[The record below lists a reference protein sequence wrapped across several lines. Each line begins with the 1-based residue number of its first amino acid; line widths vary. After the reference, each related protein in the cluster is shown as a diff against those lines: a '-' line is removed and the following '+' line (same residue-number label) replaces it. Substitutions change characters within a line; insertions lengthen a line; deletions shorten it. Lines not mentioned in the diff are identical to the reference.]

1 MATNR
6 RDPEGPDGDGLDTDE
21 LNVDPIPSSVVFP
34 ESPAWLV
41 IASIQALWNGAVVN
55 GYALHENEPPTLEEF
70 FLKTD
75 EYSLREATRFLAA
88 GRRAG
93 VFQKKTING
102 KTVGWAPTPR
112 GYDWLCDKLENVYY
126 GIHGAVNEH
135 TSSTEA
141 DLFGDPRESL
151 PHRAMTWQAY
161 RLREA
166 FPDATTNVNPGT
178 QGTNIRPDLQ
188 IQPSAWRHLDVEVWA
203 HNNNQKHQVQKWKG
217 LQERDNPVIHVF
229 ESTQLL
235 KRVLS
240 ELYNRN
246 MIGLPTDPGD
256 WDSRYPRDRALDHLE
271 AEWELHGLDG
281 AVGDIITQGALY
293 DDPPKAHLEHYRDT
307 MARIGLN
314 PK

>member
-1 MATNR
+1 MDKNDGA
-6 RDPEGPDGDGLDTDE
+6 PDGDGLNTHE
-21 LNVDPIPSSVVFP
+21 LDVKPIPSNVVFP
-34 ESPAWLV
+34 ENPVWLV

-55 GYALHENEPPTLEEF
+55 GYTLYEGEPPTLEEF
-70 FLKTD
+70 FPRTD
-75 EYSLREATRFLAA
+75 DDSLRDATRFLAT
-88 GRRAG
+88 GRREG

-102 KTVGWAPTPR
+102 KPVGWAPTPR

-126 GIHGAVNEH
+126 GIHGAASEYP
-135 TSSTEA
+135 SSTEA
-141 DLFGDPRESL
+141 DLFGDPRASL

-166 FPDATTNVNPGT
+166 FPDATVNLAPGT

-188 IQPSAWRHLDVEVWA
+188 IQPSEWAWLDVEVWA
-203 HNNNQKHQVQKWKG
+203 HNNNQKHQARKWEG
-217 LQERDNPVIHVF
+217 LQERDNPIIHVF

-240 ELYNRN
+240 VLHNRD
-246 MIGLPTDPGD
+246 IARLPTDPGE
-256 WDSRYPRDRALDHLE
+256 WDSRYPRDRAVDHLE
-271 AEWELHGLDG
+271 AEWELNGLDG
-281 AVGDIITQGALY
+281 AAGDIITQGALY
-293 DDPPKAHLEHYRDT
+293 DHPPKTHLEHYRDT